1 MDRRKFFGTLAGGL
15 VAAPFVAR
23 TEGQEAARPLQP
35 PSRAGN
41 AATGM
46 LRPTGDAIRAP
57 LRSVVF
63 KRGVPQRISLA
74 SQLPGADRYSGGY
87 FDQTTGYK
95 SYFDNLYGVWFDAIT
110 LELVYDGRDPDPFKT
125 AANPNPQYFVGVENG
140 PYNSHW
146 QWPAT
151 PLPIPLPKAGISQA
165 LANGNK
171 HTAPVYCPRDKH
183 VHIFGGDFST
193 SGLVGGGQNG
203 RPVMWDWDPIAN
215 TWRLDYRP
223 PHGMAGD
230 VIPLS
235 PDLMGMCWLPD
246 QEVFFIAW
254 GVSRPG
260 FPNAAA
266 WKADGGVANA
276 LPADNAESD
285 PTKLP
290 CFIFD
295 PKLARPRFL
304 LAGVG
309 IDWAQ
314 NDVRQIEYDPV
325 SKRVYGLRVY
335 NDRVRVHYLDVS
347 TLGSATPS
355 LAWRHVDVPTVA
367 GHSYAIPGQWKI
379 NVDEAGRRL
388 FWFDARRPALM
399 AITLSGHPEGEFK
412 MQVVTELPA
421 PAGSIVDA
429 AMGLT
434 ASIPAAWIPEHRSIV
449 VMWEPLWHQVGP
461 NTASLTINVDTGVVS
476 QGPRFP
482 NMDGGRKQPWFPGEM
497 VWYPPTQELLVYGFM
512 YSGEE
517 ARNDIALSGMPQTNW
532 RYKWIDGPDT
542 SHPVSA
548 WTFFRIDSVAVK

>member
-1 MDRRKFFGTLAGGL
+1 MAGPL
-15 VAAPFVAR
+15 VAQ
-23 TEGQEAARPLQP
+23 TEAQETIRHLGDPGRGEAM
-35 PSRAGN
+35 
-41 AATGM
+41 ATGAPH
-46 LRPTGDAIRAP
+46 PTGSAIREP
-57 LRSVVF
+57 LPAVVF
-63 KRGVPQRISLA
+63 GKGVAQRMSLE
-74 SQLPGADRYSGGY
+74 SQLPRGDRYNGGY
-87 FDQTTGYK
+87 FDQTLGYK
-95 SYFDNLYGVWFDAIT
+95 SVFDNLYGVWFDAIK
-110 LELVYDGRDPDPFKT
+110 LELVYDGRDPDPLKK

-146 QWPAT
+146 QWPPT
-151 PLPIPLPKAGISQA
+151 PLPIPQTKAGVSQA
-165 LANGNK
+165 LANANK
-171 HTAPVYCPRDKH
+171 HTAPVYCPRDNH

-193 SGLVGGGQNG
+193 FGIIGGGQNG

-223 PHGMAGD
+223 PHGMPGD

-235 PDLMGMCWLPD
+235 PDIMGMCWLPE

-254 GVSRPG
+254 GESRPG
-260 FPNAAA
+260 FGNDAA
-266 WKADGGVANA
+266 WKADGGVAHA
-276 LPADNAESD
+276 LPTDNMESD
-285 PTKLP
+285 STKLP

-309 IDWAQ
+309 TDWAQ

-335 NDRVRVHYLDVS
+335 SDLVRVHYLDVS
-347 TLGSATPS
+347 TLGTAAPS
-355 LAWRHVDVPTVA
+355 LAWQRVDVPTVA
-367 GHSYAIPGQWKI
+367 GHTYAVPGQWKI
-379 NVDEAGRRL
+379 NVDETGRRL
-388 FWFDARRPALM
+388 FWFDARHPALM
-399 AITLSGHPEGEFK
+399 AITLPGHPAGEMK
-412 MQVVTELPA
+412 MQVVAELPA
-421 PAGSIVDA
+421 PAGNLVTA
-429 AMGLT
+429 AMGTT

-461 NTASLTINVDTGVVS
+461 NTTSLTINVDTGGVS

-482 NMDGGRKQPWFPGEM
+482 NLDGGRNQPWYPGEM

-512 YSGEE
+512 YWGDDT
-517 ARNDIALSGMPQTNW
+517 RNDIALAGVPQTNW
-532 RYKWIDGPDT
+532 RYKWVDGPDA